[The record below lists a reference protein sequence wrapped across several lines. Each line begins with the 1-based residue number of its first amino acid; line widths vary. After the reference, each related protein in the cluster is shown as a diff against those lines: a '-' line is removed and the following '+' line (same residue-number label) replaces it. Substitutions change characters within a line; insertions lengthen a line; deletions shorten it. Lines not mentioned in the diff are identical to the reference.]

1 MLLILLPLIIIIII
15 ITLIILILVLEK
27 KNESPS
33 TSQYELEELE
43 RRPQNLNS
51 QYEHERNFLRRL
63 EIWKLKRNFLEKIG
77 GVVTVLL
84 KT

>member
-1 MLLILLPLIIIIII
+1 MLLILLPLIIIII

-27 KNESPS
+27 KKESPS

-63 EIWKLKRNFLEKIG
+63 EIWKLKRNFLEKTG
-77 GVVTVLL
+77 RVVIVLL